1 MEQVVNMN
9 KNELWENYKN
19 TLDFSLKQMLTSRF
33 TRSLLLIFLEDSD
46 LDLREWYKET
56 KDTNILFLL
65 NDDIKFAK
73 SEIIGTLK
81 EITIIDET
89 PGETEIDKFI
99 HSFKEFNYLKLNRS
113 KDLIFLYTIL
123 EEYLVLIYEILCIV
137 KIGKK
142 RSRRYVDNGFMSD
155 RFIKLNEMDL
165 RYTTQDFINEFDKF
179 RLIRNLYVHH
189 GGRVTKHFKKETGS
203 KLDVGQEYP
212 ITKKYLIEIIFKL
225 RLFMIECTFRI
236 GKKFDIPLEQILNL
250 IHSDIAKEKQWV
262 DKFRKEFEIF

>member
-1 MEQVVNMN
+1 MVQVVNMN

-56 KDTNILFLL
+56 KDTNILSFL
-65 NDDIKFAK
+65 NDDINFAK
-73 SEIIGTLK
+73 YEIIETLE
-81 EITIIDET
+81 EITIQDET
-89 PGETEIDKFI
+89 PGETDIDKFI
-99 HSFKEFNYLKLNRS
+99 HSFNEFNYLKLIRS
-113 KDLIFLYTIL
+113 KYLIFLYTIL

-142 RSRRYVDNGFMSD
+142 RSRRYVANGFMSD
-155 RFIKLNEMDL
+155 RFTKLNEMDL

-189 GGRVTKHFKKETGS
+189 GGRVSKHFKKETGS

-212 ITKKYLIEIIFKL
+212 ITKKYLIEITFKL
-225 RLFMIECTFRI
+225 RLFMIFCTFRI
-236 GKKFDIPLEQILNL
+236 GKELDIPLEQILNL

-262 DKFRKEFEIF
+262 DKFKKEFEKL